1 MDFSFHSSFVLLD
14 IVPLGIVLLDVSP
27 PLRISLTYA
36 GIDHQRFG
44 SIQMILYTKNFG
56 DSELE

>member
-1 MDFSFHSSFVLLD
+1 MLLD